1 MDIDA
6 YDGDGGGEL
15 GRWERG
21 RWERVTGIT
30 RK

>member
-15 GRWERG
+15 GRWG